1 MGRSK
6 KIDLKANLVNRTA
19 EERQNIDTNQD
30 SGIIHTLTL

>member
-1 MGRSK
+1 DKQWEDAK

-30 SGIIHTLTL
+30 SEYNS